1 MPYSS
6 TNRYLTP
13 VLDRPV
19 QLIERYTVLGSLP
32 PENDTIIRAGETV
45 CCVMGFGRGATDAYR
60 TNAVLIKEG
69 LRTYSTQSDERKTVE
84 AFTDAGLTAAET
96 AALNQAVAAFQR
108 EAARLGQAIAA
119 AQTDLAEVGRAVAES
134 QSTAPV
140 LAQPAAGAKAKQDFE
155 RLEGQGHGN
164 LALYGI
170 PAG

>member
-1 MPYSS
+1 
-6 TNRYLTP
+6 
-13 VLDRPV
+13 
-19 QLIERYTVLGSLP
+19 
-32 PENDTIIRAGETV
+32 
-45 CCVMGFGRGATDAYR
+45 MGFGRGATDAYR

-84 AFTDAGLTAAET
+84 AFTDAGLTAERRGAQPGGGCISE
-96 AALNQAVAAFQR
+96 R
-108 EAARLGQAIAA
+108 GSARGQAIAA

-134 QSTAPV
+134 QKHG
-140 LAQPAAGAKAKQDFE
+140 AGPGSARRRSQSQTGLR